1 MNLASSFAWAIST
14 SRCQA
19 PSIDFQ
25 LISFW
30 LVYSVHGWPEV
41 SVRSALIICDCPG
54 RSHASFCSLRLDKYS
69 LASESQSPE
78 CLNKTAVSHVGS
90 HIIQERCMKPWVPPH
105 SMAPDTTT
113 PCPALCQSYAG
124 WERTIPGFPRS
135 NLAKKS
141 NKPQRL
147 AGQAPSVAP
156 HSSGSHRLHSSPPRA
171 AANALHPALAEEEAC
186 AAVPALPNR
195 IVNCF
200 TAACES

>member
-90 HIIQERCMKPWVPPH
+90 HIIQRTMYEATGPTTLHGTRHHHAMPSPMPVLCRMGMYHSWLSSLQLGQEKQQTTATGWAGSERGPTQLREP
-105 SMAPDTTT
+105 
-113 PCPALCQSYAG
+113 
-124 WERTIPGFPRS
+124 
-135 NLAKKS
+135 
-141 NKPQRL
+141 
-147 AGQAPSVAP
+147 
-156 HSSGSHRLHSSPPRA
+156 
-171 AANALHPALAEEEAC
+171 
-186 AAVPALPNR
+186 
-195 IVNCF
+195 
-200 TAACES
+200 